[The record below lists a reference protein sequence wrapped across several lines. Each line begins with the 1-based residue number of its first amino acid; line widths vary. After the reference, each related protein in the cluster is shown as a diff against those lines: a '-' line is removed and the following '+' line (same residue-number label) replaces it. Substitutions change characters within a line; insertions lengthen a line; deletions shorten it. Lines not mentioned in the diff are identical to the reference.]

1 MGKNERGWILIDAL
15 IGMVIVAIALTA
27 LAVAYR
33 QATVVTVSA
42 NNQATAVWVAQQM
55 VETIKQ
61 KDATTYDPTFTNLPA
76 TVTVP
81 PNPTVFSIAAVEQP
95 ADTNI
100 HSSMRDY
107 VRPVK
112 ITVQWTEAGGTF
124 SVDVIS
130 YYYFKEL

>member
-61 KDATTYDPTFTNLPA
+61 QDAVAHAQFNPSLNVPSS
-76 TVTVP
+76 VTLD
-81 PNPTVFSIAAVEQP
+81 NKVFSIDTPVELSDP
-95 ADTNI
+95 EVSAL
-100 HSSMRDY
+100 SPRL
-107 VRPVK
+107 RPVRV
-112 ITVQWTEAGGTF
+112 TVRWTEPNGEHSI
-124 SVDVIS
+124 SVVS
-130 YYYFKEL
+130 YYYCK

>member
-1 MGKNERGWILIDAL
+1 MAKNERGWILIDAL

-42 NNQATAVWVAQQM
+42 NNQATAVWVAQQI

-61 KDATTYDPTFTNLPA
+61 KDATTYTGFLTGLPA

-81 PNPTVFSIAAVEQP
+81 PNPTVFTIEATELSP
-95 ADTNI
+95 DLNI
-100 HSSMRDY
+100 HNSMRNY
-107 VRPVK
+107 VRPVRVK
-112 ITVQWTEAGGTF
+112 VSWTEAGGTV
-124 SVDVIS
+124 SINVIS